1 MENNFRS
8 LCIEQRRFFM
18 ICLCTRLTKLIR
30 AVWFAQQFVSRLR
43 VIYIYYYAKRDIIVM
58 ASSDAN
64 GARNVVA
71 NARNIY
77 IHNYTKYTCI
87 RIKSTVHNRITI
99 FYFVIFQENRLFHLM
114 NGLKIFLCKQ
124 LIQRP
129 KKWESLDRSAEPCFF
144 LLM

>member
-1 MENNFRS
+1 
-8 LCIEQRRFFM
+8 
-18 ICLCTRLTKLIR
+18 
-30 AVWFAQQFVSRLR
+30 
-43 VIYIYYYAKRDIIVM
+43 M

-99 FYFVIFQENRLFHLM
+99 FLFCDFSRKQVVSSNEWIENLFM
-114 NGLKIFLCKQ
+114 QATYSKT
-124 LIQRP
+124 
-129 KKWESLDRSAEPCFF
+129 
-144 LLM
+144 